1 MSILN
6 VEHLTHGFGDRAIFE
21 DVSFRLLKGEHIGLV
36 GANGEGK
43 STFMSIVTG
52 KLMPDEG
59 KVEWAKNVHA
69 GYLDQHAVLE
79 KGMTIGQVLKSAF
92 DPLLKKEERM
102 NEICLRHHVVVVSD
116 EIHNELV
123 MPGYSYT
130 PFASVSEACLDN
142 SITLTSPSKSFNIAG
157 LQMANIVTKNA
168 EWRRR
173 IERVVNIFEICDVN
187 PFAPVAIQAAYNE
200 SEDWIDALNLYI
212 HDNFE
217 VLRSFCREHLPKWQV
232 MHSEG
237 TYLAW
242 VDISQTGLSAESL
255 AQEIMERAHVKVN
268 SGTLYGSISG
278 EGYLRINLACPR
290 SLLEEAL
297 RRIGEHF

>member
-1 MSILN
+1 
-6 VEHLTHGFGDRAIFE
+6 
-21 DVSFRLLKGEHIGLV
+21 
-36 GANGEGK
+36 
-43 STFMSIVTG
+43 
-52 KLMPDEG
+52 
-59 KVEWAKNVHA
+59 
-69 GYLDQHAVLE
+69 
-79 KGMTIGQVLKSAF
+79 
-92 DPLLKKEERM
+92 
-102 NEICLRHHVVVVSD
+102 
-116 EIHNELV
+116 
-123 MPGYSYT
+123 
-130 PFASVSEACLDN
+130 
-142 SITLTSPSKSFNIAG
+142 
-157 LQMANIVTKNA
+157 MANIITKNA

-242 VDISQTGLSAESL
+242 VDISQTGLSADSL

>member
-1 MSILN
+1 MD
-6 VEHLTHGFGDRAIFE
+6 FDDFE
-21 DVSFRLLKGEHIGLV
+21 RKCADEKTTVFLLC
-36 GANGEGK
+36 NPQNP
-43 STFMSIVTG
+43 TG
-52 KLMPDEG
+52 RVWTREEL
-59 KVEWAKNVHA
+59 
-69 GYLDQHAVLE
+69 
-79 KGMTIGQVLKSAF
+79 
-92 DPLLKKEERM
+92 ERM
-102 NEICLRHHVVVVSD
+102 NEICLRHNVVVVSD

-123 MPGYSYT
+123 MPSYSYT

-242 VDISQTGLSAESL
+242 VDISQTGLSADSL
-255 AQEIMERAHVKVN
+255 AQKIMERAHVKVN